1 MKRLSREEIRAV
13 MARVVASAGEV
24 SLDDDAAELRQ
35 VGFRSLNFSEL
46 ALRVEDEIGVE
57 LNFDAVKLRR
67 IATVGD
73 VLDFMEELQS
83 APAGAQSPGHEG

>member
-1 MKRLSREEIRAV
+1 M
-13 MARVVASAGEV
+13 MARVVESSGEV
-24 SLDDDAAELRQ
+24 AALDDDAAELRQ

-83 APAGAQSPGHEG
+83 VPLESQTSGRDG